1 MQIYNIFYRPWGKY
15 TNLFEG
21 KEFLIKELYVK
32 PKGILSLQKHHH
44 RAEHWLVTQ
53 GNAKITLNKDIITKK
68 TGEHIFI
75 PLEAIHRVQNSGK
88 KPVKIVEAQVGSIL
102 KETDIVRYQD
112 VYGRVK

>member
-1 MQIYNIFYRPWGKY
+1 MCIRD
-15 TNLFEG
+15 
-21 KEFLIKELYVK
+21 
-32 PKGILSLQKHHH
+32 SH

-68 TGEHIFI
+68 PGEHIFI
-75 PLEAIHRVQNSGK
+75 PLEAIHRVQNPGK